1 VQSPWRGG
9 FQTHQNDGQILLT
22 HFCTITTGRKRKKP
36 SENPPSKQMR
46 DNNRYVCQVYRD
58 KEYDDIVLFS
68 AFLHH
73 ELYFTQLKE
82 FVKENFFS
90 RLFSL
95 SFEHDQYS
103 RGQSSA
109 KVAP

>member
-1 VQSPWRGG
+1 
-9 FQTHQNDGQILLT
+9 
-22 HFCTITTGRKRKKP
+22 
-36 SENPPSKQMR
+36 M
-46 DNNRYVCQVYRD
+46 CQVYRD

-73 ELYFTQLKE
+73 ELYFTVSVIANQTGSACIFFSITFQQLKE

-95 SFEHDQYS
+95 SSEQISILVD
-103 RGQSSA
+103 
-109 KVAP
+109 KVALKWPRDIGWEIDSDKEPCQVCSACST